1 MVFWRELKLK
11 AVAFK
16 KGQQQPSVAVSNAC
30 FIIMNKLVGWFLGG
44 GGFHRFPVPCQ
55 SNWVKKQSF
64 LYRVDYLFLLFFATR
79 YLPFFS
85 RNQSIKSYQLVAII
99 IYVQI
104 SFSISG
110 DFICT
115 PIKNAY
121 CYKPM
126 KKPCFDLMFGHKY
139 VTSFH

>member
-44 GGFHRFPVPCQ
+44 GGYHRFPVPCQ

-79 YLPFFS
+79 YLPFFFS
-85 RNQSIKSYQLVAII
+85 KSVHQKLPIGCNNNI
-99 IYVQI
+99 RT
-104 SFSISG
+104 
-110 DFICT
+110 DFFFN
-115 PIKNAY
+115 KWWFHLYSN
-121 CYKPM
+121 
-126 KKPCFDLMFGHKY
+126 KKCILLQTNEKTLFWLD
-139 VTSFH
+139 VWA